1 MHAFDR
7 SEAEFTDGELELVTE
22 ALSAAIEVLEDKPR
36 RHFRVSARGRGYAW
50 NKPRNSHLGDD
61 TWVDDDIEDFAKFRI
76 EDPAVEHWLNH
87 GRRMLERL
95 LIERDRR
102 RALTVER
109 MCRWAEYGLPRSSQ

>member
-1 MHAFDR
+1 MHNR

-36 RHFRVSARGRGYAW
+36 RRFRVSARGGGYAW
-50 NKPRNSHLGDD
+50 NKPRNRHQADD
-61 TWVDDDIEDFAKFRI
+61 PWVDDDVEDLAKFRI
-76 EDPAVEHWLNH
+76 EDPAVEHWVNH

-109 MCRWAEYGLPRSSQ
+109 MCKWAEYGLPRSSQ

>member
-1 MHAFDR
+1 MHER

-22 ALSAAIEVLEDKPR
+22 ALSAAIEVLEDQPR
-36 RHFRVSARGRGYAW
+36 RHFRVSARSRGYAW
-50 NKPRNSHLGDD
+50 GKSRNARH
-61 TWVDDDIEDFAKFRI
+61 DDDIWEDGDIEDLAKFRV
-76 EDPAVEHWLNH
+76 EDPLVGHWVNH

-95 LIERDRR
+95 LIERDHR